1 MRWGQPSP
9 SPNPIAFLGQNGQ
22 GFSSAQGWAKFLD
35 PTGSSSGLST
45 PAWGLPTQRDCRSGS
60 TAFLPLPL
68 HVCWHSGLP
77 CPRARVGRY
86 SEQVLALQASCSAST
101 LGRRALHKPQRASR
115 PETPPGALHPPH
127 AQSTHTHT
135 TTPIPGSA
143 SRSGLGAT
151 SPEELWQLLEA
162 RQSIWRV
169 RPWLEACGARARPRG
184 SPWGP

>member
-1 MRWGQPSP
+1 MRLPVTPPPDVWLGFGMRWGQPSP

-101 LGRRALHKPQRASR
+101 LGRRALHKPQRAPR
-115 PETPPGALHPPH
+115 LETPPGALHPP
-127 AQSTHTHT
+127 TH
-135 TTPIPGSA
+135 
-143 SRSGLGAT
+143 
-151 SPEELWQLLEA
+151 
-162 RQSIWRV
+162 
-169 RPWLEACGARARPRG
+169 RARTHIPPHPSLDLLLGQAWVPLPQRNCG
-184 SPWGP
+184 SC